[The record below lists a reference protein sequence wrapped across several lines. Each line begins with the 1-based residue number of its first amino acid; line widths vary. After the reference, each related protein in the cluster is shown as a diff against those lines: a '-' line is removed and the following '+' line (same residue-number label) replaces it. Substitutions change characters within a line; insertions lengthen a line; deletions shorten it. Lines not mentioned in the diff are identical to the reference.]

1 MLLIHIKGNCSI
13 RYQSWKTVC
22 LFCIWIQTATN
33 LYFLELVT
41 TRLRDVPRSK
51 SLYTIVRRNIHSDN
65 WLLIRYKLNYFVLP
79 DKNEIRV
86 IRRQRGL
93 LGVIILAPFFLLIEV
108 QSLVRHLIIEKKLS
122 RGKFPRNHEKT
133 VDRGGRKH
141 SFFELERYSAMADH
155 RLQKSLEDAI
165 SEFKC
170 YNDRTTSL
178 FKRTSTCFQ
187 EILESIDIGS
197 TEAEDTNTLIPFSQ
211 LDEVERELRKS
222 PSVFFIGERN
232 CGKSSIINEL
242 LRQSSLPVHENPCTA
257 RIVRIKYSDEPYA
270 VLLRSD
276 GVEVGRK
283 APTRGRIPV
292 ELIVVS
298 DQDRENENALDA
310 TVEVGLKHEL
320 LGSGIELIDSP
331 GKGESDVLDTVLN
344 EYLEEGSVPLF
355 VYVIDGNERLRNSV
369 SLS

>member
-1 MLLIHIKGNCSI
+1 MLLIYIKGNCSI
-13 RYQSWKTVC
+13 RYQSLKTVC
-22 LFCIWIQTATN
+22 LFCICIQTATN

-51 SLYTIVRRNIHSDN
+51 SLYTKVIRNIHSDN
-65 WLLIRYKLNYFVLP
+65 WLLVRYKLNYFVLP

-86 IRRQRGL
+86 IRRQRRL

-108 QSLVRHLIIEKKLS
+108 QSLVQHLIEKKLF

-133 VDRGGRKH
+133 VDRGGRKL

-155 RLQKSLEDAI
+155 HLQKSLEDAI

-178 FKRTSTCFQ
+178 FERTSTCFQ
-187 EILESIDIGS
+187 EILESMDIS
-197 TEAEDTNTLIPFSQ
+197 SSEAEDTNTLIPFSQ
-211 LDEVERELRKS
+211 LDEVQRELRKS

-242 LRQSSLPVHENPCTA
+242 LQQSFLPVHENPCTA

-270 VLLRSD
+270 ILVGSD

-283 APTRGRIPV
+283 APTKGKIPE
-292 ELIVVS
+292 ELIVVT
-298 DQDRENENALDA
+298 DHDRENENALDA

-320 LGSGIELIDSP
+320 LRSGIELIDSP

-344 EYLEEGSVPLF
+344 EYLEKGSVPLF
-355 VYVIDGNERLRNSV
+355 VYVIDGNEHLRGSV

>member
-13 RYQSWKTVC
+13 RYQLLKTVC

-108 QSLVRHLIIEKKLS
+108 QSLVPHLIIEKKLS

-242 LRQSSLPVHENPCTA
+242 LRQSYLPVHENPCTA

-270 VLLRSD
+270 VLLGSD
-276 GVEVGRK
+276 GKEVGRQ
-283 APTRGRIPV
+283 APTRGKIPE
-292 ELIVVS
+292 ELIVVT
-298 DQDRENENALDA
+298 DHDRENENALDA

-320 LGSGIELIDSP
+320 LRSGIELIDSP

-344 EYLEEGSVPLF
+344 EYLEKGSVPLF
-355 VYVIDGNERLRNSV
+355 VYVIDGKVHLRNSV

>member
-1 MLLIHIKGNCSI
+1 MLLIYIKGNCSI
-13 RYQSWKTVC
+13 RYQSLKTVC
-22 LFCIWIQTATN
+22 LFCICIQTATN
-33 LYFLELVT
+33 LYFLGLVT

-51 SLYTIVRRNIHSDN
+51 SLYAIVIRNIHSDN
-65 WLLIRYKLNYFVLP
+65 WLLVRYKLNYFVLP

-86 IRRQRGL
+86 IRRQRRL
-93 LGVIILAPFFLLIEV
+93 LGVIILAPLFLLIEV
-108 QSLVRHLIIEKKLS
+108 QSLVQHLIKKKLF

-133 VDRGGRKH
+133 VDRGGRKL

-155 RLQKSLEDAI
+155 HLQKSLEDAI

-320 LGSGIELIDSP
+320 LRSGIELIDSP

-344 EYLEEGSVPLF
+344 EYLEKGSVPLF
-355 VYVIDGNERLRNSV
+355 VYVIDGKVHLRGSV

>member
-1 MLLIHIKGNCSI
+1 MLLIYIKGNCSI
-13 RYQSWKTVC
+13 RYQSLKTVC
-22 LFCIWIQTATN
+22 LFCICIQTATN

-51 SLYTIVRRNIHSDN
+51 SLYTIVIRNIHSDN

-86 IRRQRGL
+86 IRRQRRL

-108 QSLVRHLIIEKKLS
+108 QSLVQHLIEKKLF

-133 VDRGGRKH
+133 VDRRGRKL

-155 RLQKSLEDAI
+155 HLQKSLEDAI

-242 LRQSSLPVHENPCTA
+242 LQQSSLPVHENPCTA

-270 VLLRSD
+270 ILLRSD

-283 APTRGRIPV
+283 APTRGRIPE
-292 ELIVVS
+292 ELIVVT

-320 LGSGIELIDSP
+320 LRSGIELIDSP

-344 EYLEEGSVPLF
+344 EYLEKGSVPLF
-355 VYVIDGNERLRNSV
+355 VYVIDGNEHLRGSV

>member
-1 MLLIHIKGNCSI
+1 MLLIYIKGNCSI
-13 RYQSWKTVC
+13 RYQSLKTVC
-22 LFCIWIQTATN
+22 LFCICIQTATN

-51 SLYTIVRRNIHSDN
+51 SLYTIVIRNIHSNN

-86 IRRQRGL
+86 IRRQRRL

-108 QSLVRHLIIEKKLS
+108 QSLVQHLIEKKLF

-133 VDRGGRKH
+133 VDRRGRKL

-155 RLQKSLEDAI
+155 HLQKSLEDAI

-242 LRQSSLPVHENPCTA
+242 LQQSSLPVHENPCTA

-283 APTRGRIPV
+283 APTRGRIPE
-292 ELIVVS
+292 ELIVVT

-320 LGSGIELIDSP
+320 LRSGIELIDSP

-344 EYLEEGSVPLF
+344 EYLEKGSVPLF
-355 VYVIDGNERLRNSV
+355 VYVIDGNEHLRGSV

>member
-13 RYQSWKTVC
+13 RYQLLKTVC

-108 QSLVRHLIIEKKLS
+108 QSLVPHLIIEKKLS

-197 TEAEDTNTLIPFSQ
+197 TEADDTNTLIPFSQ

-242 LRQSSLPVHENPCTA
+242 LRQSYLPVHENPCTA

-270 VLLRSD
+270 VLLGSD
-276 GVEVGRK
+276 GKEVGRQ
-283 APTRGRIPV
+283 APTRGKIPE
-292 ELIVVS
+292 ELIVVT
-298 DQDRENENALDA
+298 DHDRENENALDA

-320 LGSGIELIDSP
+320 LRSGIELIDSP

-344 EYLEEGSVPLF
+344 EYLEKGSVPLF
-355 VYVIDGNERLRNSV
+355 VYVIDGKVHLRNSV

>member
-1 MLLIHIKGNCSI
+1 MLLIYIKGNCSI
-13 RYQSWKTVC
+13 RYQSLKTVC
-22 LFCIWIQTATN
+22 LFCICIQTATN

-51 SLYTIVRRNIHSDN
+51 SLYTIVIRNIHSDN
-65 WLLIRYKLNYFVLP
+65 WLLVRYKLNYFVLP

-86 IRRQRGL
+86 IRRQRRL

-108 QSLVRHLIIEKKLS
+108 QSLVQHLIEKKLF

-133 VDRGGRKH
+133 VDRGGRKLG
-141 SFFELERYSAMADH
+141 FFELERYSAMADH

-242 LRQSSLPVHENPCTA
+242 LQQSSLPVHENPCTA

-270 VLLRSD
+270 VLLRWD

-283 APTRGRIPV
+283 APTRGRIPE
-292 ELIVVS
+292 ELIVVT

-320 LGSGIELIDSP
+320 LRSGIELIDSP

-344 EYLEEGSVPLF
+344 EYLEKGSVPLF
-355 VYVIDGNERLRNSV
+355 VYVIDGKVHLRNSV

>member
-1 MLLIHIKGNCSI
+1 MLLIYIKGNCSI
-13 RYQSWKTVC
+13 RYQSLKTVC
-22 LFCIWIQTATN
+22 LFCICIQTATN

-51 SLYTIVRRNIHSDN
+51 SLYTIVIRNIHSDN
-65 WLLIRYKLNYFVLP
+65 WLLVRYKLNYFVLP

-86 IRRQRGL
+86 IRRQRRL

-108 QSLVRHLIIEKKLS
+108 QSLVQHLIEKKLF

-133 VDRGGRKH
+133 VDRRGRKL

-155 RLQKSLEDAI
+155 HLQKSLEDAI

-242 LRQSSLPVHENPCTA
+242 LQQSSLPVHENPCTA

-283 APTRGRIPV
+283 APTRGRIPE
-292 ELIVVS
+292 ELIVVT

-320 LGSGIELIDSP
+320 LRSGIQLIDSP
-331 GKGESDVLDTVLN
+331 GKSESDVLDTVLN
-344 EYLEEGSVPLF
+344 EYLEKGSVPLF
-355 VYVIDGNERLRNSV
+355 VYVIDGNEHLRGSV

>member
-13 RYQSWKTVC
+13 RYQLLKTVC

-108 QSLVRHLIIEKKLS
+108 QSLVPHLIIEKKLS

-197 TEAEDTNTLIPFSQ
+197 TEADDTNTLIPFSQ

-242 LRQSSLPVHENPCTA
+242 LRQSYLPVHENPCTA

-270 VLLRSD
+270 VLLGSD
-276 GVEVGRK
+276 GKEVGRQ
-283 APTRGRIPV
+283 APTRGKIPE
-292 ELIVVS
+292 ELIVVT
-298 DQDRENENALDA
+298 DHDRENENALDA

-320 LGSGIELIDSP
+320 LRSGIELIDSP
-331 GKGESDVLDTVLN
+331 GKSESDVLDTVLN
-344 EYLEEGSVPLF
+344 EYLEKGSVPLF
-355 VYVIDGNERLRNSV
+355 VYVIDGKVHLRNSV

>member
-1 MLLIHIKGNCSI
+1 MLLIYIKGNCSI
-13 RYQSWKTVC
+13 RYQSLKTVC
-22 LFCIWIQTATN
+22 LFCICIQTATN

-51 SLYTIVRRNIHSDN
+51 SLYTIVIRNIHSDN

-86 IRRQRGL
+86 IRRQRRL

-108 QSLVRHLIIEKKLS
+108 QSLVQHLIEKKLF

-133 VDRGGRKH
+133 VDRRGRKL

-155 RLQKSLEDAI
+155 HLQKSLEDAI

-242 LRQSSLPVHENPCTA
+242 LQQSSLPVHENPCTA

-283 APTRGRIPV
+283 APTRGRIPE
-292 ELIVVS
+292 ELIVVT

-320 LGSGIELIDSP
+320 LRSGIELIDSP

-344 EYLEEGSVPLF
+344 EYLEKGSVPLF
-355 VYVIDGNERLRNSV
+355 VYVIDGNEHLRGSV

>member
-1 MLLIHIKGNCSI
+1 
-13 RYQSWKTVC
+13 
-22 LFCIWIQTATN
+22 
-33 LYFLELVT
+33 
-41 TRLRDVPRSK
+41 
-51 SLYTIVRRNIHSDN
+51 
-65 WLLIRYKLNYFVLP
+65 
-79 DKNEIRV
+79 
-86 IRRQRGL
+86 
-93 LGVIILAPFFLLIEV
+93 
-108 QSLVRHLIIEKKLS
+108 
-122 RGKFPRNHEKT
+122 
-133 VDRGGRKH
+133 
-141 SFFELERYSAMADH
+141 MADH
-155 RLQKSLEDAI
+155 HLQKSLEDAI

-242 LRQSSLPVHENPCTA
+242 LEQSSLPVHENPCTA

-283 APTRGRIPV
+283 APTRGRIPE
-292 ELIVVS
+292 ELIVVT

-320 LGSGIELIDSP
+320 LRSGIELIDSP

-344 EYLEEGSVPLF
+344 EYLEKGSVPLF
-355 VYVIDGNERLRNSV
+355 VYVIDGKVHLRKSV

>member
-1 MLLIHIKGNCSI
+1 MLLIYIKGNCSI
-13 RYQSWKTVC
+13 RYQSLKTVC
-22 LFCIWIQTATN
+22 LFCICIQTATN

-51 SLYTIVRRNIHSDN
+51 SLYTIVIRNIHSDN
-65 WLLIRYKLNYFVLP
+65 WLLVRYKLNYFVLP

-86 IRRQRGL
+86 IRRQRRL

-108 QSLVRHLIIEKKLS
+108 QSLVQHLIEKKLF

-133 VDRGGRKH
+133 VDRRGRKL

-155 RLQKSLEDAI
+155 HLQKSLEDAI

-242 LRQSSLPVHENPCTA
+242 LQQGSLPVHENPCTA

-270 VLLRSD
+270 ILVGSD

-283 APTRGRIPV
+283 APTKGKIPE
-292 ELIVVS
+292 ELIVVT
-298 DQDRENENALDA
+298 DHDRENENALDA

-320 LGSGIELIDSP
+320 LRSGIQLIDSP
-331 GKGESDVLDTVLN
+331 GKSESDVLDTVLN
-344 EYLEEGSVPLF
+344 EYLEKGSVPLF
-355 VYVIDGNERLRNSV
+355 VYVIDGNEHLRGSV

>member
-1 MLLIHIKGNCSI
+1 MLLIYIKGNCSI
-13 RYQSWKTVC
+13 RYQSLKTVC
-22 LFCIWIQTATN
+22 LFCICIQTATN
-33 LYFLELVT
+33 LYFVELVT
-41 TRLRDVPRSK
+41 TRLRDVPKSK
-51 SLYTIVRRNIHSDN
+51 SLYTIVIRNIHSDD

-86 IRRQRGL
+86 IRRQRRL

-108 QSLVRHLIIEKKLS
+108 QSLVQHLIEKKLF

-133 VDRGGRKH
+133 VDRGGRKL

-155 RLQKSLEDAI
+155 HLQKSLEDAI

-242 LRQSSLPVHENPCTA
+242 LQQSSLPVHENPCTA

-283 APTRGRIPV
+283 APTRGRIPE
-292 ELIVVS
+292 ELIVVT

-320 LGSGIELIDSP
+320 LRSGIELIDSP

-344 EYLEEGSVPLF
+344 EYLEKGSVPLF
-355 VYVIDGNERLRNSV
+355 VYVIDGNEHLRGSV

>member
-1 MLLIHIKGNCSI
+1 MLLIYIKGNCSI
-13 RYQSWKTVC
+13 RYQSLKTVC
-22 LFCIWIQTATN
+22 LFCICIQTATN

-51 SLYTIVRRNIHSDN
+51 SLYTIVIRNIHSDN

-79 DKNEIRV
+79 DKNEILV
-86 IRRQRGL
+86 IRRQRRL

-108 QSLVRHLIIEKKLS
+108 QSLVQHLIEKKLF

-133 VDRGGRKH
+133 VDRRGRKL

-155 RLQKSLEDAI
+155 HLQKSLEDAI

-242 LRQSSLPVHENPCTA
+242 LQQSSLPVHENPCTA

-283 APTRGRIPV
+283 APTRGRIPE
-292 ELIVVS
+292 ELIVVT

-320 LGSGIELIDSP
+320 LRSGIELIDSP

-344 EYLEEGSVPLF
+344 EYLEKGSVPLF
-355 VYVIDGNERLRNSV
+355 VYVIDGNEHLRGSV

>member
-1 MLLIHIKGNCSI
+1 MLLIYIKGNCSI
-13 RYQSWKTVC
+13 RYQSLKTVC
-22 LFCIWIQTATN
+22 LFCICIQTATN

-51 SLYTIVRRNIHSDN
+51 SLYTIVIRNIHSDN

-86 IRRQRGL
+86 IRRQRRL

-108 QSLVRHLIIEKKLS
+108 QSLVQHLIEKKLF

-133 VDRGGRKH
+133 VDRRGRKL
-141 SFFELERYSAMADH
+141 SFFELERCSAMADH
-155 RLQKSLEDAI
+155 HLQKSLEDAI

-242 LRQSSLPVHENPCTA
+242 LQQSSLPVHENPCTA

-283 APTRGRIPV
+283 APTRGRIPE
-292 ELIVVS
+292 ELIVVT

-320 LGSGIELIDSP
+320 LRSGIELIDSP

-344 EYLEEGSVPLF
+344 EYLEKGSVPLF
-355 VYVIDGNERLRNSV
+355 VYVIDGNEHLRGSV

>member
-1 MLLIHIKGNCSI
+1 MLLIYIKGNCSI
-13 RYQSWKTVC
+13 RYQSLKTVC
-22 LFCIWIQTATN
+22 LFCICIQTATN

-51 SLYTIVRRNIHSDN
+51 SLYTIVIRNIHSDN
-65 WLLIRYKLNYFVLP
+65 WLLVRYKLNYFVLP

-86 IRRQRGL
+86 IRRQRRL

-108 QSLVRHLIIEKKLS
+108 QSLVQHLIEKKLF

-133 VDRGGRKH
+133 VDRRGRKL

-155 RLQKSLEDAI
+155 HLQKSLEDAI

-242 LRQSSLPVHENPCTA
+242 LQQSSLPVHENPCTA

-283 APTRGRIPV
+283 APTRGRIPE
-292 ELIVVS
+292 ELIVVT

-320 LGSGIELIDSP
+320 LRSGIELIDSP

-344 EYLEEGSVPLF
+344 EYLEKGSVPLF
-355 VYVIDGNERLRNSV
+355 VYVIDGKVHLRGSV

>member
-1 MLLIHIKGNCSI
+1 MLLIYIKGNCSI
-13 RYQSWKTVC
+13 RYQSLKTVC
-22 LFCIWIQTATN
+22 LFCICIQTATN
-33 LYFLELVT
+33 LYFVELVT
-41 TRLRDVPRSK
+41 TRLRDVPKSK
-51 SLYTIVRRNIHSDN
+51 SLYTIVIRNIHSDD

-86 IRRQRGL
+86 IRRQRRL

-108 QSLVRHLIIEKKLS
+108 QSLVQHLIEKKLF

-133 VDRGGRKH
+133 VDRRGRKL
-141 SFFELERYSAMADH
+141 SFFELERCSAMADH
-155 RLQKSLEDAI
+155 HLQKSLEDAI

-242 LRQSSLPVHENPCTA
+242 LQQSSLPVHENPCTA

-283 APTRGRIPV
+283 APTRGRIPE
-292 ELIVVS
+292 ELIVVT

-320 LGSGIELIDSP
+320 LRSGIELIDSP

-344 EYLEEGSVPLF
+344 EYLEKGSVPLF
-355 VYVIDGNERLRNSV
+355 VYVIDGNEHLRGSV

>member
-1 MLLIHIKGNCSI
+1 MLLIYIKGNCSI

-22 LFCIWIQTATN
+22 LFCICIQTATN

-51 SLYTIVRRNIHSDN
+51 SLYTIVIRNIHSDN

-86 IRRQRGL
+86 IRRQRRL

-108 QSLVRHLIIEKKLS
+108 QSLVQHLIEKKLF
-122 RGKFPRNHEKT
+122 RGKFPRNHVKT

-141 SFFELERYSAMADH
+141 SFFELERYSAMADR

-187 EILESIDIGS
+187 EILGSMDIGS

-211 LDEVERELRKS
+211 LYEVERELSKS

-257 RIVRIKYSDEPYA
+257 RIVRIKYADVPYA
-270 VLLRSD
+270 ILLRSD

-283 APTRGRIPV
+283 TPEKGKTIPK
-292 ELIVVS
+292 ELVVVS
-298 DQDRENENALDA
+298 DQDRESANALDA

-320 LGSGIELIDSP
+320 LRSGIELIDSP
-331 GKGESDVLDTVLN
+331 GKGESDLLDDVLD
-344 EYLEEGSVPLF
+344 EYLEKGSVPLF
-355 VYVIDGNERLRNSV
+355 VYIIDGNARLRNSV